1 MAEPL
6 ATVQELE
13 VRLGE
18 PLTGGQLA
26 MAEAALND
34 ASAVVRAYGLPW
46 PDPSTAPDIARS
58 ITLSAAER
66 RMRNPE
72 GYRSEIEGSY
82 QYHRPASAPLGVELT
97 KGEIRMLAA
106 AGGLGGVY
114 SVPIASPGGTL

>member
-18 PLTGGQLA
+18 PLTGEQLA

-82 QYHRPASAPLGVELT
+82 QYHRPAAAPLGVELT